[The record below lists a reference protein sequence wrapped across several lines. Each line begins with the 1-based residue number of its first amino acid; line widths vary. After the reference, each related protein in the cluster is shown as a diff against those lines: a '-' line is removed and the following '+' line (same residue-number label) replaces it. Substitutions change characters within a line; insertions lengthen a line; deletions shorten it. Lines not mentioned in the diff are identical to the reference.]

1 VEKKRARHQVHRACF
16 GLADARGS
24 RQLEYRRL
32 RVQGGLLKCGY
43 PRFAWW
49 AKLWRWLS
57 PCRDAMM
64 PSERGV
70 DQVGRVGV
78 EAWRSVV
85 PGSKQYTL
93 KPRER
98 ASRRAGSVGME
109 AWSQRS
115 PGQWGAVWRSG
126 RPQGEGPSE

>member
-1 VEKKRARHQVHRACF
+1 
-16 GLADARGS
+16 
-24 RQLEYRRL
+24 
-32 RVQGGLLKCGY
+32 
-43 PRFAWW
+43 
-49 AKLWRWLS
+49 
-57 PCRDAMM
+57 MM

-78 EAWRSVV
+78 EAWRFVV
-85 PGSKQYTL
+85 PGSKLYTL

-98 ASRRAGSVGME
+98 ASRRAGSG
-109 AWSQRS
+109 S